1 MNYTPESEEDFIG
14 DVHFRRWVKSPDA
27 ASTAY
32 WESFLQDHPEKRETV
47 LRAAEAVRRLS
58 DASAALIGPPN
69 GSSEKEDEIWQ
80 GIRGQLIPAKTPV
93 RRLFSGRVAAAA
105 GIVLVAGLGIGLFR
119 YFPAETAAPV
129 PAPVALE
136 NRVDS
141 VTVFNEQKA
150 PRLVSLPDGSSVI
163 LKKGSHLRYAAPF
176 EPRQRMV
183 ALSGEAYFEV
193 VRDPERPFLVHAN
206 GLVAKVL
213 GTSFD
218 VRAWGANADVTV
230 TVRTGKVAVF
240 QEPEK
245 EETRPKER
253 FPQQVI
259 LTPNEQ
265 VVFARKALKLFKS
278 PVNALAEAKLPV
290 IRPVNLVYDSVPVST
305 VFREIEKVYGIKVV
319 IEQKALENCR
329 ITTDLKDGTLSQK
342 LDIICKTIEASWS
355 TKEAFV
361 AVTGRGC
368 APLP

>member
-1 MNYTPESEEDFIG
+1 MNYIPESEEDFIG
-14 DVHFRRWVKSPDA
+14 DAHFRRWVKSPDA

-32 WESFLQDHPEKRETV
+32 WESFLENHPEKRETV
-47 LRAAEAVRRLS
+47 QRAAEVVRRLS
-58 DASAALIGPPN
+58 DASAALMEAQYAG
-69 GSSEKEDEIWQ
+69 SEKEDEIWQ
-80 GIRGQLIPAKTPV
+80 GIAGRITPEEAPV
-93 RRLFSGRVAAAA
+93 RRFFGRRVAAAA

-119 YFPAETAAPV
+119 YLSSETTVPAL
-129 PAPVALE
+129 APVALE

-163 LKKGSHLRYAAPF
+163 LKKGSHLRYASPF
-176 EPRQRMV
+176 EPKQRIV

-193 VRDPERPFLVHAN
+193 VRDPGRPFLVHAN

-240 QEPEK
+240 QEPEE

-290 IRPVNLVYDSVPVST
+290 IRPVSLVYDSVPVST

-342 LDIICKTIEASWS
+342 LDIICKTIEANWS
-355 TKEAFV
+355 TKDAFV
-361 AVTGRGC
+361 AVSGRGC